1 MEKKM
6 DLNNSVNFNHL
17 LAVMSILV
25 IPLLIWGIKIERHL
39 ENSKVS
45 DNAILL
51 LEKDINRLRYNSDE
65 YQKKTNNDYL
75 NILEKLHSIDLKVS
89 KNSQ

>member
-1 MEKKM
+1 MELK
-6 DLNNSVNFNHL
+6 NGVTFGHL
-17 LAVMSILV
+17 LAIMSILV

-39 ENSKVS
+39 ENSKVR

-51 LEKDINRLRYNSDE
+51 LERDLDKLRLSGDE

>member
-6 DLNNSVNFNHL
+6 ELKNMVTFGHL
-17 LAVMSILV
+17 LAIMSILV

-39 ENSKVS
+39 ENSKIR
-45 DNAILL
+45 DNAIIM
-51 LEKDINRLRYNSDE
+51 LERELDKLHNNGDE